1 MKILALRF
9 LQKITNFDSFDN
21 KQQIN
26 KKFVSISFKNK
37 SK

>member
-1 MKILALRF
+1 MKILV
-9 LQKITNFDSFDN
+9 LQFSQIITNFDSFDN